1 MLCCLCWST
10 EKVIV
15 ALALW
20 SCSAAL
26 TPPWCLCSRPC
37 VQSDGSQSQQ
47 IRQRARGR
55 FVTYVTE
62 IQPEHEEVVTCPD
75 YLWLVRVQLLGL
87 HIPLLE
93 YTHIPVNSLVLHL
106 NFWSVFSLF
115 SSHTRCPSPR
125 GTIIQKV
132 LHNSFQCLKSS
143 ATIKT
148 RVHSCCLVC
157 ECYRNHKIISL
168 HFYTSLGTWWSNLC
182 L

>member
-55 FVTYVTE
+55 FVTYVRDT
-62 IQPEHEEVVTCPD
+62 PGAWGSGDLSD
-75 YLWLVRVQLLGL
+75 YLWLLKVQLLGL

-93 YTHIPVNSLVLHL
+93 YTHIPVNSLVLHF
-106 NFWSVFSLF
+106 NFWFVFSLF
-115 SSHTRCPSPR
+115 SSHTQWPSLR

-157 ECYRNHKIISL
+157 ERFCNHKIISL
-168 HFYTSLGTWWSNLC
+168 HFYMSLGTWWSNLC